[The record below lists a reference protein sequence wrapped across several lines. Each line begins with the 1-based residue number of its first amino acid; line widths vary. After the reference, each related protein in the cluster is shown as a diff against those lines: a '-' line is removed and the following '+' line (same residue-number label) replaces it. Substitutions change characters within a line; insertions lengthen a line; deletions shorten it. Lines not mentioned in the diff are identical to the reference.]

1 MIEFDRLRY
10 DLVHGTPETSARPAP
25 QPSAAVPQSQPRAA
39 VPQRAGLPQPWL
51 ATCAGALLAGYGL
64 TRRQRF
70 WRIGFLSAAA
80 GLLFYGWDQRRTSAA
95 LHEAD
100 DGTRKLVP
108 PYSLSGPYGR
118 SPESLSRADEPL
130 VEMNVEHPV
139 DLASQGSFPASDPPS
154 LSP

>member
-10 DLVHGTPETSARPAP
+10 DLVHGTPETPAGPAP
-25 QPSAAVPQSQPRAA
+25 PPSAVVPE
-39 VPQRAGLPQPWL
+39 PWL

-64 TRRQRF
+64 TRRSRF

-80 GLLFYGWDQRRTSAA
+80 GMLFYGWDRRRTSAA
-95 LHEAD
+95 SRAPD
-100 DGTRKLVP
+100 GGTRKLVP
-108 PYSLSGPYGR
+108 PYGPAR
-118 SPESLSRADEPL
+118 SYETRSKADGPL
-130 VEMNVEHPV
+130 VESGVEHPV